1 MQIQVTLNPDAV
13 EIIENGRCVGTIRRD
28 WFENGEWCLVIPA
41 ESGAASV
48 SYEMMKL
55 VIGFIDA
62 RKVS

>member
-1 MQIQVTLNPDAV
+1 MQIQVTQNPDAV
-13 EIIENGRCVGTIRRD
+13 EIIDNGRCVGTIRRGWLGD
-28 WFENGEWCLVIPA
+28 KEWCLVVPA

-62 RKVS
+62 RKAA